1 MILNYIWI
9 ALFAI
14 GFILGVIKL
23 CLGDA
28 TVFPAMMDSTFETAT
43 QGFEMAL
50 GLTGV
55 LTLWMGIMRV
65 GEVGGAVGFLSR
77 LLSPVLTKLFPEI
90 PKGHPVFGSMFMN
103 ISANMLGLDNA
114 ATPTGLKAMIGL
126 QELNK
131 DKEAASNSMIMFL
144 TCVLQVQQILQI
156 FLSLCC

>member
-65 GEVGGAVGFLSR
+65 GEVGGAVVVLSIQNQKIIMLLPGFRPNCLMLLYTFCLFPF
-77 LLSPVLTKLFPEI
+77 LLSYCSYKI
-90 PKGHPVFGSMFMN
+90 
-103 ISANMLGLDNA
+103 IS
-114 ATPTGLKAMIGL
+114 
-126 QELNK
+126 
-131 DKEAASNSMIMFL
+131 
-144 TCVLQVQQILQI
+144 
-156 FLSLCC
+156 